1 MNIGQEIERETSMNK
16 AQEKEMKHRRSGWK
30 HITERERYKLEYMM
44 KQKIP
49 VAQIAEELGHSRS
62 TIYREIKRGQVEQ
75 RDKLYCDRL
84 VYLADYAQRDYDGKK
99 HEKGR
104 YLKVGNDMDF
114 VRFVEH
120 SIGTLRFSPI
130 ATLYAIKERPDI
142 RTRVCHRTLYQYIHS
157 GVFLN
162 LHSSDLPYRVSK
174 KREKDRKNIA
184 YKNLKGKSIEER
196 NKEVLKRDIYGH
208 WEMDTVYSGK
218 GKALDCLLVLTERMT
233 REEEI
238 YHMKSRTKDE
248 VVRVLNDIENRI
260 GLPDFI
266 RRYKTITSDNGVEF
280 LDFNGIEHSVTTPN
294 TTRTTM
300 YYCHPFCSGERGSN
314 ENQNKLIRRWI
325 PKGADISLYKDKI
338 TFIQDWINTYPRKI
352 FNGKSSRDIVLSLLE

>member
-1 MNIGQEIERETSMNK
+1 MNK

-157 GVFLN
+157 GLFLN

-196 NKEVLKRDIYGH
+196 NKEVLKRDTYGH
-208 WEMDTVYSGK
+208 WEMDTV
-218 GKALDCLLVLTERMT
+218 
-233 REEEI
+233 